1 MADARTTKILETAL
15 WRFALQGVHATT
27 TAEVARLAGVG
38 TLFCCFASKEKL
50 LQATFEFAIAQLV
63 APLPEGVGRPSVGS
77 TCTSYSSAGGSSR
90 RRLTYAEA
98 FLRRLVRTTPRV
110 TLSAEPLRG
119 PFAGVVTLMDEAPWP
134 VAPSTRR
141 RACRRACS

>member
-1 MADARTTKILETAL
+1 M
-15 WRFALQGVHATT
+15 
-27 TAEVARLAGVG
+27 G
-38 TLFCCFASKEKL
+38 TLFRCFASKEKL

-63 APLPEGVGRPSVGS
+63 APLQEGVGRPSVGS
-77 TCTSYSSAGGSSR
+77 TCTSYSSTGGSSR

-98 FLRRLVRTTPRV
+98 FGLRRLVRTTPRV
-110 TLSAEPLRG
+110 TLSAEPLRR